1 MPKTRLEFEDGWISA
16 GATAKAEAARDKRA
30 DMLAVIAAHPGELSR
45 SAAASKSRVR
55 KAEGLRLLDAMI
67 QEGYVQEMD
76 RKLWPDDNGSQ
87 FPPI

>member
-16 GATAKAEAARDKRA
+16 GMTARGGPRDKRA